1 MPDPT
6 PTVNA
11 DARVPTALAEPV
23 SLMVVED
30 NRLLREGI
38 AAMLRREPDF
48 EVLAAVGDPRELP
61 EPGEL
66 HARLIILLDVGL
78 VDDDSLAVCTRLLGT
93 VPHVR
98 IIVMGMAA
106 LQDDVA
112 DFVHAGAVGFIM
124 KDATSEEFVATIRHV
139 AVGGQSLPRA
149 LTHSL
154 FTQIMRDGDYTSPEV
169 VQEGVRLTSRE
180 QEIIA
185 LLGEGLSNKEIAARL
200 YIAIHTV
207 KSHVH
212 NILEKLSLNSR
223 LEVAAFSRSPGNRR

>member
-1 MPDPT
+1 MPDPS
-6 PTVNA
+6 PSA
-11 DARVPTALAEPV
+11 DAVPRAPEALAQPV
-23 SLMVVED
+23 SVIIIED

-38 AAMLRREPDF
+38 ASMVRQQPDVV
-48 EVLAAVGDPRELP
+48 VLAAVGDSRDVPETGDHREP
-61 EPGEL
+61 
-66 HARLIILLDVGL
+66 IIVLLDVGL
-78 VDDDSLAVCTRLLGT
+78 VDDDSLAVCSRMIASTPGG
-93 VPHVR
+93 R

-112 DFVHAGAVGFIM
+112 DFVRAGAVGFIM

-139 AVGGQSLPRA
+139 AAGGQSLPRA
-149 LTHSL
+149 LTSSL
-154 FTQIMRDGDYTSPEV
+154 FTQIMRDGDYANPDII
-169 VQEGVRLTSRE
+169 QESVRLTSRE
-180 QEIIA
+180 KEIIA

>member
-1 MPDPT
+1 MPDPS
-6 PTVNA
+6 PLA
-11 DARVPTALAEPV
+11 GAAPRAPEALAQPV
-23 SLMVVED
+23 SVVIIED

-38 AAMLRREPDF
+38 AAMLRRQPDI
-48 EVLAAVGDPRELP
+48 EVLAAVSDPGALP
-61 EPGEL
+61 VAGESP
-66 HARLIILLDVGL
+66 ARLIVLLDVGL
-78 VDDDSLAVCTRLLGT
+78 VDDDSLAVCARL
-93 VPHVR
+93 VASPPAVR
-98 IIVMGMAA
+98 VVVMGMAA

-124 KDATSEEFVATIRHV
+124 KDATSEEFVATIRHI

-154 FTQIMRDGDYTSPEV
+154 FTQIMRDGDYASPEV
-169 VQEGVRLTSRE
+169 VQESVRLTTRE
-180 QEIIA
+180 KEIIA

>member
-1 MPDPT
+1 MPDPS
-6 PTVNA
+6 PSA
-11 DARVPTALAEPV
+11 DAVPRAPEALAQPV
-23 SLMVVED
+23 SVVIIED

-38 AAMLRREPDF
+38 AAMLRQQPDVV
-48 EVLAAVGDPRELP
+48 VLAAVGDSRDVQLAGERS
-61 EPGEL
+61 EPL
-66 HARLIILLDVGL
+66 VVLLDVGL
-78 VDDDSLAVCTRLLGT
+78 VDDDSLAVCGRMLASTPG
-93 VPHVR
+93 VR

-139 AVGGQSLPRA
+139 AAGEQSLPRA
-149 LTHSL
+149 LTSSL
-154 FTQIMRDGDYTSPEV
+154 FTQIMRDGDYASPDV
-169 VQEGVRLTSRE
+169 IQEGVRLTTRE
-180 QEIIA
+180 KEIIA